1 MTPEGAGA
9 PERVFVHIGLHKTG
23 TTYLQNTMRANRASL
38 DRQGISFPGGASGLS
53 QGLAVWDLQ
62 GGRPGESDERVAGS
76 WAALVDTIATCGRPT
91 ALISVEWL
99 SLSSAKQVRRL
110 ARSFGGAE
118 LHVIVTVRDLG
129 RVAVSA
135 WQEEVKND
143 QTWTWTEFVSGIKD
157 PARMATNPA
166 RGFWNRQDVVRVCER
181 WEQVVPV
188 ERIHLVTV
196 PQPPTPSTD
205 LLSRFASV
213 VGFDPGLFTKEPSW
227 ANETVG
233 VAATEV
239 IRRLNER
246 LGGRLNRRQHGLLVK
261 GTLAPML
268 ARRTEPVRFTLPP
281 EEHAWVRDRAEEMI
295 AALAARGYPVAGDLD
310 DLRPRQREGRRP
322 DDASDEE
329 LLEASLDALALL
341 SERFAT
347 AWWQRRRA
355 DEPSAEVSLGE
366 RARGA
371 TRRGRRRVAEI
382 AVKSPAVVKGLS
394 ALAKLRAKPR
404 R

>member
-1 MTPEGAGA
+1 
-9 PERVFVHIGLHKTG
+9 
-23 TTYLQNTMRANRASL
+23 
-38 DRQGISFPGGASGLS
+38 
-53 QGLAVWDLQ
+53 
-62 GGRPGESDERVAGS
+62 
-76 WAALVDTIATCGRPT
+76 
-91 ALISVEWL
+91 
-99 SLSSAKQVRRL
+99 
-110 ARSFGGAE
+110 
-118 LHVIVTVRDLG
+118 
-129 RVAVSA
+129 
-135 WQEEVKND
+135 
-143 QTWTWTEFVSGIKD
+143 
-157 PARMATNPA
+157 
-166 RGFWNRQDVVRVCER
+166 
-181 WEQVVPV
+181 VVPV

-355 DEPSAEVSLGE
+355 DEPSAEVSLLE